1 MRQIQ
6 LLNVFLSIVLFAK
19 MFVGSISST
28 SHTPLRRPKDKFQRC
43 WCRYLACLGLYT
55 LQETNRFVKP
65 FTLSAPRIFLKKN
78 EGDPDT
84 PSSLWIEKE
93 SLDTRRIDNLEAF
106 HRFLTWV
113 DPTEEESKCDFAWED
128 PSRPP
133 LDRLWKDVEKVLKA
147 TGSDGDFEKLWKVTH
162 FKKELLAKIEK
173 EECYVRNPPVL
184 PRDERCREDGW
195 MYDKPK
201 HVVDL
206 HGLRRG
212 TAFSLATA
220 TLQFTRANRD
230 NNVISIVGNPSPEK
244 GERGHTVSTAVR
256 DAAQMFGLTP
266 TAVGGRF
273 SFNANNTCIG
283 KNERGKWVVGPGG
296 AKSYFNPS
304 SKDRPPD

>member
-19 MFVGSISST
+19 MFVGSISSD
-28 SHTPLRRPKDKFQRC
+28 HPRLRRPKDKFQRC

-55 LQETNRFVKP
+55 LQETNIFVKP
-65 FTLSAPRIFLKKN
+65 FTLSAPRIFL
-78 EGDPDT
+78 EEEDDPDT

-133 LDRLWKDVEKVLKA
+133 LDRLWKDVLKA
-147 TGSDGDFEKLWKVTH
+147 TGDFEKLWKVTH

-173 EECYVRNPPVL
+173 EDCYVRNPPVL

-230 NNVISIVGNPSPEK
+230 NNVISIVGNQGSA

-273 SFNANNTCIG
+273 SFTSIG
-283 KNERGKWVVGPGG
+283 KNERGEWVVGPGG